1 MLKPRDAKI
10 CDGKDNGEVIHVE
23 WTTDAGEA
31 VVGIYQLMGWTTPPR
46 KIKTQFEAELW
57 VPRKEE

>member
-31 VVGIYQLMGWTTPPR
+31 VIGIYQLMGWTKPPR
-46 KIKTQFEAELW
+46 KIKTQFEAEL
-57 VPRKEE
+57 